1 MNASRILVVD
11 DESLLEYLILQKF
24 RRQIRNNRYQFVFA
38 SNGVNALEKIQ
49 QEDTFDMIL
58 TDLRMPEMDG
68 LTLLEKLRKIDKNIK
83 TVVVSAYGDM
93 QNLRAAMNRGA
104 FDFLVKPVDLQDL
117 EKTIKKTLE
126 HINTNKLQ
134 QAQLQKAQE
143 KVQYLAFN
151 DALTD
156 LVNRNFFMQTLK
168 KTIATNSTKTD
179 RLYAVLFLDLD
190 RFKIVNDSLGHT
202 IGDRLLQ
209 NVANKLK
216 ECSHSNN
223 IVARFG
229 GDEFAILLDNI
240 QDSSEATH
248 LAQRIQTALEQP
260 VQIENYKIYITA
272 SIGISLSSI
281 RYEKVEDVI
290 RDADVAMYRAKDQEK
305 SRYAIF
311 DPSMQAMVA
320 ERLQLEGDLRKA
332 LDNQEFY
339 DRNRP
344 QEFYNHYQPIVS
356 LKTGKIVGFEVLVRW
371 NHPQQGTISPLKFIP
386 IAEETQLIDRL
397 GWWIFQEGCAQ
408 LKRWKEEFPHLFF
421 CLNINVSAIQLKQ
434 VDFSQKCQEI
444 LQSFSL
450 EGSRLK
456 LELTESCLLEDLP
469 KQIAQLSEIKAIQV
483 QLCIDDFGTG
493 YSSLSRLHEFPI
505 DTLKIDR
512 SFIHRMTSSTGHYAT
527 VEMIVA
533 LAHTLNL
540 NVVAEGIET
549 GEELESLIKLGCE
562 FGQGYLFSRPLDSQA
577 ATEFLRKNL
586 NPKT

>member
-24 RRQIRNNRYQFVFA
+24 RKQIRKQRYEFIFA
-38 SNGVNALEKIQ
+38 SNGVNAIEKIQ
-49 QEDTFDMIL
+49 KGKSFDMIL

-68 LTLLEKLRKIDKNIK
+68 LTLLEQLRKIDKNIK

-117 EKTIKKTLE
+117 EKTIEKTLE
-126 HINTNKLQ
+126 HININKRQ
-134 QAQLQKAQE
+134 QEQLQKARE
-143 KVQYLAFN
+143 KIQYLAFN

-156 LVNRNFFMQTLK
+156 LVNRNFFMQVLK
-168 KTIATNSTKTD
+168 NSITTDLENTNY
-179 RLYAVLFLDLD
+179 LYAVLFLDLD

-209 NVANKLK
+209 SVANKLK
-216 ECSHSNN
+216 KCSHSTN

-240 QDSSEATH
+240 QDSSEAIN
-248 LAQRIQTALEQP
+248 LAQRIQTTLEEP
-260 VQIENYKIYITA
+260 FEIENYKIYITA
-272 SIGISLSSI
+272 SIGISFSSI
-281 RYEKVEDVI
+281 RYEKVEDVM
-290 RDADVAMYRAKDQEK
+290 RDADVAMYRAKGQKK

-339 DRNRP
+339 N
-344 QEFYNHYQPIVS
+344 NYQPIVS
-356 LKTGKIVGFEVLVRW
+356 LKTGQIVGFEVLVRW
-371 NHPQQGTISPLKFIP
+371 RHPQRGEISPLKFIS

-397 GWWIFQEGCAQ
+397 GWWIFKEGCAQ
-408 LKRWKEEFPHLFF
+408 LKRWKEEFPQLFL

-434 VDFSQKCQEI
+434 VDFSQQCQEI
-444 LQSFSL
+444 LKTFSL
-450 EGSRLK
+450 EGSHLK

-469 KQIAQLSEIKAIQV
+469 KQIAQLSEVKAIQI

-505 DTLKIDR
+505 DTLKVDR
-512 SFIHRMTSSTGHYAT
+512 SFIYRMTSNAGHYAT

-549 GEELESLIKLGCE
+549 EEELESLIKLGCE
-562 FGQGYLFSRPLDSQA
+562 FGQGYLFSRPLESQA
-577 ATEFLRKNL
+577 ATEFIRKNL
-586 NPKT
+586 NLDI